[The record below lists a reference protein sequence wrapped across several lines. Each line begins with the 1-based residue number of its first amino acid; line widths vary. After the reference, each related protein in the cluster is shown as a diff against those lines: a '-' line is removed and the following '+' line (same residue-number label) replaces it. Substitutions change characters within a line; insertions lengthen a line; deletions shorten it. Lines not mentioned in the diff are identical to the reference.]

1 MKSSGKTNKK
11 PDSVTK
17 KTEKIV
23 LRATRSKSAKSTT
36 TALSHSVNFSN
47 LDKVLYPQAGFTKA
61 QVIEYYTAMAPMIL
75 PHLRG
80 RPLTLKRYP
89 NGVDQSFFYEKR
101 CPSYK
106 PSWMPTAH
114 MPSDRHGF
122 IDYCMIDSAE
132 GLAWIANL
140 ASLELHTL
148 LCRSDDPERPTM
160 MVFDLDPGPPAD
172 MLDCLR
178 LALKIRDLFAHLKLQ
193 IFPKTSGGKGLH
205 IYVPL
210 NTPITFDETKSFAK
224 GIALLLERDAPD
236 KVISSMSRA
245 AREGKVFVDWSQ
257 NDSHKTTVCPYSL
270 RARPEPT
277 VSTPISWDEVEWV
290 LKNKKSNKLVF
301 RAPEVRKRVNKT
313 GDLFSMVLTL
323 KQRLPALNS
332 T

>member
-1 MKSSGKTNKK
+1 MKASVKAKITNRPAAKSK
-11 PDSVTK
+11 SKSTPRAARGK
-17 KTEKIV
+17 KTQIG
-23 LRATRSKSAKSTT
+23 ASK
-36 TALSHSVNFSN
+36 LSSPVKFSN
-47 LDKVLYPQAGFTKA
+47 LDKVLYPQTGFTKG
-61 QVIEYYTAMAPMIL
+61 QVIEYYTAMAPIIL

-89 NGVDQSFFYEKR
+89 NGVDQPFFYEKR

-106 PSWMPTAH
+106 PSWMLTAH

-122 IDYCMIDSAE
+122 IDYCMIDSAD

-148 LCRSDDPERPTM
+148 LSRSDDPERPTM

-178 LALKIRDLFAHLKLQ
+178 LALKIRELFAHLKIQ

-210 NTPITFDETKSFAK
+210 NTPVTFDQTKSFARS
-224 GIALLLERDAPD
+224 IALLLERDAPD

-245 AREGKVFVDWSQ
+245 ARTGKIFVDWSQ

-277 VSTPISWDEVEWV
+277 VSTPIAWDEVESI
-290 LKNKKSNKLVF
+290 LKNKKTDKLVF
-301 RAPEVRKRVNKT
+301 RAAELRKRVDKI
-313 GDLFSMVLTL
+313 GDLFSAVLTL
-323 KQRLPALNS
+323 KQRLPALS
-332 T
+332 AT

>member
-1 MKSSGKTNKK
+1 MKKLSRKTPKK
-11 PDSVTK
+11 SAMAPAIKSK
-17 KTEKIV
+17 P
-23 LRATRSKSAKSTT
+23 APSKSPGSSANRPASTT
-36 TALSHSVNFSN
+36 RTVTFSN
-47 LDKVLYPQAGFTKA
+47 LTKILYPQTGFTKG
-61 QVIEYYTAMAPMIL
+61 QVIEYYQSMASLIL
-75 PHLRG
+75 PHLEG

-89 NGVDQSFFYEKR
+89 NGVDQPFFYEKR

-106 PSWMPTAH
+106 PSWMLTAH
-114 MPSDRHGF
+114 MPSDRHGS
-122 IDYCMIDSAE
+122 IDYCMIDSVE

-148 LCRSDDPERPTM
+148 LSRAGNADRPTM
-160 MVFDLDPGPPAD
+160 MVFDLDPGPPAA

-193 IFPKTSGGKGLH
+193 IFPKTSGGKGIH

-210 NTPITFDETKSFAK
+210 NTPVTFDQTKDFARS
-224 GIALLLERDAPD
+224 IALLLERDDPN

-277 VSTPISWDEVEWV
+277 VSTPITWDEIEST
-290 LKNKKSNKLVF
+290 LKSKKPDRLTF
-301 RAPEVRKRVNKT
+301 RAPDAIKRTGKI
-313 GDLFSMVLTL
+313 GDLFSPVLTL
-323 KQRLPALNS
+323 KQKLPALKV
-332 T
+332 